1 MSGIEYW
8 LEGIVTEAIAAL
20 NRRDVAVDVGANTGT
35 WTKPLS
41 SVFERVYAFE
51 PDTRASSLIEP
62 AHNVEVIVAAVA
74 DSNSE
79 RTFYLREKHGHNSL
93 LEHHPIGGESMCD
106 VPAISEMIV
115 PCVSLEDFLPQGADF
130 VKIDTEGGE
139 LLALAGCRSSDAWGR
154 TFFIVECH
162 DTFDG
167 VEAELKRLG
176 KAVTHVPHP
185 LDAHP
190 GHCWAIGK

>member
-1 MSGIEYW
+1 M
-8 LEGIVTEAIAAL
+8 
-20 NRRDVAVDVGANTGT
+20 
-35 WTKPLS
+35 
-41 SVFERVYAFE
+41 
-51 PDTRASSLIEP
+51 
-62 AHNVEVIVAAVA
+62 
-74 DSNSE
+74 
-79 RTFYLREKHGHNSL
+79 
-93 LEHHPIGGESMCD
+93 
-106 VPAISEMIV
+106 
-115 PCVSLEDFLPQGADF
+115 
-130 VKIDTEGGE
+130 KIDTEGGV